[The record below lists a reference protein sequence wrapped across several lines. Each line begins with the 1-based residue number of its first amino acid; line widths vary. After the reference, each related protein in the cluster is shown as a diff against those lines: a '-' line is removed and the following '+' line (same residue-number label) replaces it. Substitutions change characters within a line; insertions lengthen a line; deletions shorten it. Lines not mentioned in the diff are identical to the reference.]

1 MPNYIFNPP
10 ARQEA
15 QANTHRLFQF
25 FQMHMQGLTVTRTGS
40 TYAIGEWYNQD
51 DLALVDEF
59 WLGGHQHE
67 VTEATREGLI
77 NAGIGITTANFT
89 AI

>member
-10 ARQEA
+10 VRLERPAG
-15 QANTHRLFQF
+15 THRVFTFWDVNRGQ
-25 FQMHMQGLTVTRTGS
+25 TVTRTGS
-40 TYAIGEWYNQD
+40 TYRVGEWFNQD

-59 WLGGHQHE
+59 WLGGHEHE

-77 NAGIGITTANFT
+77 NAGIGITTDNFT

>member
-10 ARQEA
+10 VRLERPAG
-15 QANTHRLFQF
+15 THRVFTFWDVNRGQ
-25 FQMHMQGLTVTRTGS
+25 TVTRTGS
-40 TYAIGEWYNQD
+40 TYAVGEWFNQD

-59 WLGGHQHE
+59 WLGGHEHE

-77 NAGIGITTANFT
+77 NAGIGITTDNFT

>member
-1 MPNYIFNPP
+1 MPNYIFTPP
-10 ARQEA
+10 VRQERPV
-15 QANTHRLFQF
+15 NTHRLFTF
-25 FQMHMQGLTVTRTGS
+25 FNRDQGITVVRTGS
-40 TYAIGEWYNQD
+40 TYTKGEWFSQD
-51 DLALVDEF
+51 ALALVDEF
-59 WLGGHQHE
+59 WLGGHKHE